1 MKRVITGILLLS
13 ICYIVLEDSFTR
25 DFTSSIIPGWNTTVQ
40 PWFWGASIVLPWLIF
55 VTITYFLF
63 LKRVISKEK
72 RNSYLYMTVP
82 FLAVTLIAS
91 FIIKKMLFQP
101 LSIIGW
107 APVLMITFPLFILA
121 QISFIIKLFRYAIK
135 KPQ

>member
-1 MKRVITGILLLS
+1 MKRVITGIVLLCV
-13 ICYIVLEDSFTR
+13 CYVVLEDSFTR
-25 DFTSSIIPGWNTTVQ
+25 DFTSSIIPGWNTTIQ
-40 PWFWGASIVLPWLIF
+40 PWFWGASAVIPWIMF
-55 VTITYFLF
+55 VVITYFLF
-63 LKRVISKEK
+63 FKKVVSKEK

-82 FLAVTLIAS
+82 FLAVMLIAS
-91 FIIKKMLFQP
+91 FIIKTMLFKP

-121 QISFIIKLFRYAIK
+121 QISFIIKLFWYAIK